1 MEAADEGRED
11 VGVLGVVVVIGAVE
25 VGGHHRDVVRAVLA
39 VEELTVL
46 EAADLGQGIGF
57 VGLLQLA
64 GEQAALFHRL
74 RGHAWIDA
82 TAAQKEEFFALVFPG
97 SVDDI
102 HLEDHVVVHEVREGA
117 LVGDDPA
124 DLGGRQEYVFGLLG
138 SEEGLYGVLPREVQ
152 LLVRPRDDVGIA
164 LSPEL
169 PYDGASHHAPVAGD
183 VYFAV
188 GFHAVMRSPIRSGM
202 TKIYLTIPFS
212 RYSARLV
219 RTLAAAP
226 SPATFAM
233 SASTI
238 RRTNSSKLVLPGFQ
252 PSLAFALVG
261 SPRRF
266 TTSVGR

>member
-1 MEAADEGRED
+1 M
-11 VGVLGVVVVIGAVE
+11 LGVVVVVGAVE
-25 VGGHHRDVVRAVLA
+25 VGGHHGDVVRAVLT

-46 EAADLGQGIGF
+46 EAGDLGKGVGF

-64 GEQAALFHRL
+64 GEQAAFLHRL
-74 RGHAWIDA
+74 RGHAGINA

-117 LVGDDPA
+117 LVGYDPS
-124 DLGGRQEYVFGLLG
+124 DLGGRQKYVFRLLG

-152 LLVRPRDDVGIA
+152 LLVRPGDDVGVA

-169 PYDGASHHAPVAGD
+169 PYDGASHHTPVAGD
-183 VYFAV
+183 EYFAV
-188 GFHAVMRSPIRSGM
+188 GFHAVLRSPIRSGM
-202 TKIYLTIPFS
+202 TKKSGVTKIYLTIPFS

-238 RRTNSSKLVLPGFQ
+238 RRTNSSKLVRPGFQ